1 MRHEHLL
8 RLYPPSW
15 RARYGQEFLAIFEH
29 RAPGIRDVVDIL
41 FGALDA
47 WVSKDVRNVT
57 DSGNAAAEGGWM
69 KLKSRIACDRQAAA
83 VTPRDALVGAAVMLV
98 GSLAFK
104 VLARASAAI
113 WPTAS
118 HVLAD
123 LAFLG
128 PFTLSMPFWLM
139 KGQPWKA
146 QTLIVGGTLMILVLI
161 G

>member
-29 RAPGIRDVVDIL
+29 RSPGIRDVIDIL

-47 WVSKDVRNVT
+47 WVSTDVQNVT
-57 DSGNAAAEGGWM
+57 VSGKAAAEGGWM
-69 KLKSRIACDRQAAA
+69 TLKSRIVCDRQMAA
-83 VTPRDALVGAAVMLV
+83 VTPRDALIGAAVMLV
-98 GSLAFK
+98 GSLVFK
-104 VLARASAAI
+104 MLARASTAVSPA
-113 WPTAS
+113 AS
-118 HVLAD
+118 HVLTD

-146 QTLIVGGTLMILVLI
+146 QTLIVGGTLAILVLI